1 LGNYNLFIGRFI
13 LLGSLIAFLSL
24 PVAAQFGSL
33 NTRLK
38 PQTVA
43 QFEDYAHRVEAS
55 LNARW
60 NGNASFLQIGDDPAA
75 RRRVMDGELWVKAE
89 TQPNPRSISNGL
101 IHDWYGAVFI
111 PNATLA
117 RVLTVLQDFD
127 HHYRIYPQVTRSHL
141 VKRDGNDFTGYW
153 RIEQKGQML
162 PATFDVTQTAHYQ
175 QIGPGKWIC
184 MSHADDIQA
193 VENAKTLPP
202 GEGIG
207 LMWKLYSYWTL
218 EQVGN
223 GVLAECRTVSLSRGV
238 PSTVA
243 WMIRPFMNTIPRE
256 SMDSTLRNTRRASG
270 E

>member
-1 LGNYNLFIGRFI
+1 MGR
-13 LLGSLIAFLSL
+13 LFLSSIFIAMWSL
-24 PVAAQFGSL
+24 PAAAQFGSL
-33 NTRLK
+33 NTKLK
-38 PQTVA
+38 PQTVV
-43 QFEDYAHRVEAS
+43 QFENYAHEVEAS
-55 LNARW
+55 LKARW
-60 NGNASFLQIGDDPAA
+60 NGKSDFFQIDDDHAA
-75 RRRVMDGELWVKAE
+75 HQRVMDGELWVKAE

-127 HHYRIYPQVTRSHL
+127 HHSSIYPQVVRSHL
-141 VKRDGNDFTGYW
+141 IKRDGNDFTGYW

-175 QIGPGKWIC
+175 QVGPGKWIGI
-184 MSHADDIQA
+184 SHADDIQA
-193 VENAKTLPP
+193 VENARTLPP

-218 EQVGN
+218 EQVGQ

>member
-1 LGNYNLFIGRFI
+1 MW
-13 LLGSLIAFLSL
+13 SL
-24 PVAAQFGSL
+24 PAAAQFGSL
-33 NTRLK
+33 NTKLK
-38 PQTVA
+38 PQTVV
-43 QFEDYAHRVEAS
+43 QFENYAHEVEAS
-55 LNARW
+55 LKARW
-60 NGNASFLQIGDDPAA
+60 NGKSDFFQIDDDHAA
-75 RRRVMDGELWVKAE
+75 HQRVMDGELWVKAE

-127 HHYRIYPQVTRSHL
+127 HHSSIYPQVVRSHL
-141 VKRDGNDFTGYW
+141 IKRDGNDFTGYW

-175 QIGPGKWIC
+175 QVGPGKWIGI
-184 MSHADDIQA
+184 SHADDIQA
-193 VENAKTLPP
+193 VENARTLPP

-218 EQVGN
+218 EQVGQ